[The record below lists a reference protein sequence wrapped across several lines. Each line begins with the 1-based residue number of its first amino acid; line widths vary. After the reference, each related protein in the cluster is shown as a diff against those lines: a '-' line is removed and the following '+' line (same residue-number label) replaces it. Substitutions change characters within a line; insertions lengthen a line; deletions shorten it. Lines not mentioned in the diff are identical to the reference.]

1 VSRSVQAIVL
11 ILFGGV
17 LLRVVASD
25 LHVNYVKP
33 AMSVPL
39 LISKA
44 VLLVLGALA
53 LWDAIREEP
62 SGGSGPH
69 PHGHVGEHGPGH
81 AHGGPAAAWALLLP
95 VAAILVVPAAP
106 LGSFT
111 ANRIDPVTPQVAADA
126 VFPPLTGDPAD
137 ISIGEFV
144 SRAIWDEGRTLT
156 GQRVRVVGFAS
167 PDGSGGWD
175 LARLG
180 LSCCAADAYV
190 VKVTPVGAPDVAADT
205 WVEVVGTWQPGGPTQ
220 VAGAIPRLA
229 VESVTPTEQPANP
242 YDG

>member
-1 VSRSVQAIVL
+1 MSRAVQAVLL

-25 LHVNYVKP
+25 LHLNYVKP
-33 AMSVPL
+33 SMGLAL
-39 LISKA
+39 LASGI

-53 LWDAIREEP
+53 LWEAIREVPTEAAASP
-62 SGGSGPH
+62 GGDA
-69 PHGHVGEHGPGH
+69 HGHDHGP
-81 AHGGPAAAWALLLP
+81 GGPAAAWALLLP

-111 ANRIDPVTPQVAADA
+111 ANRIDPIAPQVAADS
-126 VFPPLTGDPAD
+126 VFPPLTADPAD
-137 ISIGEFV
+137 LSIGEFV
-144 SRAIWDEGRTLT
+144 SRAIWDEGRTLA
-156 GQRVRVVGFAS
+156 GQRVRLIGFAS
-167 PDGSGGWD
+167 PADGGGWD
-175 LARLG
+175 LTRLG

-190 VKVTPVGAPDVAADT
+190 VKVTPVGAPTVAADT

-220 VAGAIPRLA
+220 VEGAIPRLV
-229 VESVTPTEQPANP
+229 VESVTPTEQPVNP